1 MARKNAELLIA
12 ERDDTEIIDFFDTST
27 GKNTTEATDKAE
39 ALADALKDADD
50 GYLTV
55 HKSSGGNLPEEFVTR
70 IPADKFD
77 IGQIQDY
84 LATHYGG
91 GDYRVRLYIGKK
103 IRANKLIS
111 IATPIDKSANSA
123 TPAGEAAGILSVVL
137 NRLESQQKQMMMLMQ
152 QSQTQAT
159 SRTEFFQELILMKQI
174 FGNDGGNKST
184 INELLGT
191 IEALKTLGIQ
201 VGNQPEKEESDGF
214 GTLLEKMAPLVE
226 AAVSHPRQP
235 TDEQKVNQMNM
246 MQSAIL
252 KAKIEPFIKAAI
264 KNSDPAIY
272 ADMLCDQMDEA
283 QIKGYLLAPDSMD
296 KLMTVDKRLPALR
309 PWFELLVEH
318 VKACL
323 GMDSSVSGLYDN
335 EETGIDDAP
344 LGGDLPEH
352 E

>member
-1 MARKNAELLIA
+1 MARKNAELLLA
-12 ERDDTEIIDFFDTST
+12 ERDDTEIIDFFDTNTGT
-27 GKNTTEATDKAE
+27 GKNTTEATEKAE

-50 GYLTV
+50 AYITI
-55 HKSSGGNLPEEFVTR
+55 HKSSGGNLPEEFVSR
-70 IPADKFD
+70 VPADKFD
-77 IGQIQDY
+77 VGQIQEY
-84 LATHYGG
+84 LLTHYGG
-91 GDYRVRLYIGKK
+91 GDYRVRLYLNKK
-103 IRANKLIS
+103 IKQNKLFS
-111 IATPIDKSANSA
+111 IATPIDKTGT

-152 QSQTQAT
+152 QSQTPPT

-201 VGNQPEKEESDGF
+201 VGNQSEKEESDGF

-235 TDEQKVNQMNM
+235 TEEQKVNQMNM

-296 KLMTVDKRLPALR
+296 KLMTIDKRLPALR

-323 GMDSSVSGLYDN
+323 GMESTVSGLYDN

-344 LGGDLPEH
+344 TGGDLPEH